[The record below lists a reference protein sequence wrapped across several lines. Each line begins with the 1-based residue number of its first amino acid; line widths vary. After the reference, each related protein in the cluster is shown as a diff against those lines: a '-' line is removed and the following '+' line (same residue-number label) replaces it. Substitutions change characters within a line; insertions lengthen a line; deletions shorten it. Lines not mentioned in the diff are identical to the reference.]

1 MPALS
6 DRLHKLGAEVARIH
20 ALLRGATETSPLT
33 RDELRRFVAPEG
45 FPLQALRAHR
55 SGQSPVL
62 RHALRSALALGSAYF
77 IALALPWSSH
87 PHWLVLSVAVVLR
100 GNLEQTLS
108 RRNARVLG
116 TLLGCAVVV
125 ALSWGLAAAWLQLAF
140 LIAVAVAHAFVLQ
153 RYWLTA
159 TAATVM
165 ALLQSHSV
173 DPAAGFAIGERV
185 ADTLLGALL
194 AWGFSYVLP
203 SWERRQLPQAIS
215 TVLKA
220 LADYAGLA
228 LSLNVV
234 GAIDAVE
241 LRFARRRAYDALG
254 ALAAAIQRSAAEP
267 KAVQLPV
274 QELAVLLDH
283 GQRLMAHLSMV
294 RLTLATHRTDLS
306 GLGGALA
313 DTHAV
318 LATALAAPADPK
330 AGAAACPRRPDRPTL
345 PTCRVCR
352 WSRPLNRSCRG
363 CNAACKCC
371 GTTRS
376 AFAARPSRRAQRGR
390 GASVS
395 VGAAH
400 GGPIRSSRFP
410 VRSKGVPMSP
420 LFSRRVVAALAG
432 TAIAFTFGLA
442 SSAAFAQAKVRV
454 ASKID
459 TEGSL
464 LGQVVIQVLEAGG
477 IQTENKLQLGNTK
490 IVRTAIA
497 AGEIDLYP
505 EYTGNG
511 AFFFADEKNP
521 AWKDAKAGFEKVKA
535 LDFEKNKIVWLEPS
549 PANNTWAIA
558 IRKDVAAAN
567 KLVSLQDLG
576 QWVSGGGKFK
586 LAASAEFIERP
597 DALPAFQSAYGFK
610 LSQDQLLTLAGGD
623 TAVTIKAAAEQ
634 TSGVNGAMAYGTDGP
649 VAALG
654 LVILDD
660 PKGVQ
665 PIYAPAP
672 IVRAEVLARHP
683 KIKDLLAPV
692 FKALDGT
699 TLQSLNAKIA
709 LEGQDAKQVAAA
721 WLKGKGFVK

>member
-1 MPALS
+1 
-6 DRLHKLGAEVARIH
+6 
-20 ALLRGATETSPLT
+20 
-33 RDELRRFVAPEG
+33 
-45 FPLQALRAHR
+45 
-55 SGQSPVL
+55 
-62 RHALRSALALGSAYF
+62 
-77 IALALPWSSH
+77 
-87 PHWLVLSVAVVLR
+87 
-100 GNLEQTLS
+100 
-108 RRNARVLG
+108 
-116 TLLGCAVVV
+116 
-125 ALSWGLAAAWLQLAF
+125 
-140 LIAVAVAHAFVLQ
+140 
-153 RYWLTA
+153 
-159 TAATVM
+159 
-165 ALLQSHSV
+165 
-173 DPAAGFAIGERV
+173 
-185 ADTLLGALL
+185 
-194 AWGFSYVLP
+194 
-203 SWERRQLPQAIS
+203 
-215 TVLKA
+215 
-220 LADYAGLA
+220 
-228 LSLNVV
+228 
-234 GAIDAVE
+234 
-241 LRFARRRAYDALG
+241 
-254 ALAAAIQRSAAEP
+254 
-267 KAVQLPV
+267 
-274 QELAVLLDH
+274 
-283 GQRLMAHLSMV
+283 
-294 RLTLATHRTDLS
+294 
-306 GLGGALA
+306 
-313 DTHAV
+313 
-318 LATALAAPADPK
+318 
-330 AGAAACPRRPDRPTL
+330 
-345 PTCRVCR
+345 
-352 WSRPLNRSCRG
+352 
-363 CNAACKCC
+363 
-371 GTTRS
+371 
-376 AFAARPSRRAQRGR
+376 
-390 GASVS
+390 
-395 VGAAH
+395 
-400 GGPIRSSRFP
+400 
-410 VRSKGVPMSP
+410 MSP

-432 TAIAFTFGLA
+432 AALVFTFGLA
-442 SSAAFAQAKVRV
+442 SPAAFAQAKVRV

-576 QWVSGGGKFK
+576 KWVSGGGKFK

-721 WLKGKGFVK
+721 WLKGKGFVR